1 MQPFDWGL
9 FLAFGLG
16 IIAGLHFIIANGSV
30 PASQIEHFMFRAQD
44 TAETLAEGRLYP
56 RWSPE
61 ALGGYGAPIP
71 VFVPPIPGYLAGLFT
86 YIWTGDPVSATRGV
100 YALVLGAAASLM
112 YLFMRRMLDSH
123 SALLAAALYVFNPMI
138 GLDIAFIQ
146 GDLQLLIGAALLPA
160 WLWSLSRV
168 DQTNKPLNIMQLSL
182 VSAALILTDI
192 SLAVAAGAIS
202 LGYIAW
208 RLAKKQLGNK
218 LWIILAGILGGVTLS
233 SFFWVPAIAESHF
246 VRWLPPM
253 NSNPLDTIN
262 WLAPIRAVDPLLA
275 NPIPQF
281 APGWT
286 HLSLVIAGL
295 FTAIIKQ
302 SQRPALLIL
311 ATGIVIALLV
321 SAFPLSP
328 NLQKLLLV
336 ASAFFLAG
344 IGGSILL
351 WRNHLPAIWRRL
363 PLPTLLII
371 VWVGSIPV
379 WLPPDLSISEQTIND
394 LAQVTYEVQG
404 FGVAGLPR
412 DQAVPVTISSDL
424 PLNPGLLEGYQANT
438 VNKLVTS
445 QFTVDIQAALLD
457 HNTHSD
463 YFQLRA
469 SNPTTLSVLTA
480 CFPGW
485 EAWSDASPISV
496 TCNPTTGLIE
506 LNIPEAISGELV
518 IQLGT
523 TPLRTAAWMLSAVS
537 LSILCVYS
545 VRQGRNWNNPFE
557 DISLLPVSDARLL
570 ALSIGAIGS
579 LTFWLHQ
586 PNSPINLR
594 PEPGFELRSAA
605 SAGFRSDVGLILLG
619 YTQSESRAKPGT
631 IVDVGLYWGT
641 GRDLTS
647 NYQIQLHLIE
657 TNTGTEWLLH
667 PYHHPGDYPSRR
679 WQSSITVLDRYR
691 VTLPVQLEAGNYQF
705 ALQANDCTPDCESG
719 RPVVF
724 FNVDGNELGNKLR
737 LPTRLIV
744 E

>member
-44 TAETLAEGRLYP
+44 AAETLAEGRLYP

-61 ALGGYGAPIP
+61 ASGGYGAPIP

-86 YIWTGDPVSATRGV
+86 YIWTGDPVTATRGV

-112 YLFMRRMLDSH
+112 YLFMRRILDAH

-138 GLDIAFIQ
+138 GLDLAIIQ
-146 GDLQLLIGAALLPA
+146 GDLHLLIGVALLPA
-160 WLWSLSRV
+160 WLWCLSRV

-182 VSAALILTDI
+182 VSATLVLTDV
-192 SLAVAAGAIS
+192 SLAIAAGALS

-208 RLAKKQLGNK
+208 RLANKQLGSRW
-218 LWIILAGILGGVTLS
+218 WIILAGILGGMTLS
-233 SFFWVPAIAESHF
+233 SFFWLPAIAESHF

-253 NSNPLDTIN
+253 NGNPLDTIN

-302 SQRPALLIL
+302 SQRPALRVL
-311 ATGIVIALLV
+311 AVGVVIALLV
-321 SAFPLSP
+321 SAFPLSS
-328 NLQKLLLV
+328 NLQKLHLV

-351 WRNHLPAIWRRL
+351 WRHHLPAIWRRL

-371 VWVGSIPV
+371 VWVGCIPV
-379 WLPPDLSISEQTIND
+379 WLPPDLSIAEQSIND

-412 DQAVPVTISSDL
+412 DQAVPVTIASDL
-424 PLNPGLLEGYQANT
+424 PLNPGLLEGYQVNA

-445 QFTVDIQAALLD
+445 QFTADVQAALLD

-463 YFQLRA
+463 HFQLRA

-485 EAWSDASPISV
+485 EAWADNDPIPV
-496 TCNPTTGLIE
+496 TCNPATGLIE
-506 LNIPEAISGELV
+506 LNIVEAVSGELV

-523 TPLRTAAWMLSAVS
+523 TPLRTVAWAVSAVS
-537 LSILCVYS
+537 LLALCVYS
-545 VRQGRNWNNPFE
+545 LRQARTWNNPFE
-557 DISLLPVSDARLL
+557 DISLLPVTDARLL
-570 ALSIGAIGS
+570 ALAIAAIAS
-579 LTFWLHQ
+579 LTIWLHQ
-586 PNSPINLR
+586 PNSPIKLR

-605 SAGFRSDVGLILLG
+605 TAGFRSDVGLILLA
-619 YTQSESRAKPGT
+619 YTQSENRVKPGAT
-631 IVDVGLYWGT
+631 IEVGLYWGT

-647 NYQIQLHLIE
+647 NYQIQLQLIE
-657 TNTGTEWLLH
+657 TNTGTEWLLQ

-679 WQSSITVLDRYR
+679 WQSNITVIDRYQ
-691 VTLPVQLEAGNYQF
+691 VTLPIQLEAGNYQF
-705 ALQANDCTPDCESG
+705 AMQANDCTPDCESG
-719 RPVVF
+719 HAVVF

-737 LPTRLIV
+737 LPSRLIV